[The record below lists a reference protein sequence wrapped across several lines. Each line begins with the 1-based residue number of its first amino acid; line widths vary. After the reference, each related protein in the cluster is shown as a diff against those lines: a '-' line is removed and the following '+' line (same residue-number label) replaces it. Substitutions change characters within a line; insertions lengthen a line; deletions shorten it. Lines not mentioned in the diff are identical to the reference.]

1 MPNTRTKAERQAKH
15 LSKLIEAAREMKR
28 INDEQRAH
36 TVKLQ
41 QLAAEA
47 RNTGENL
54 SHRIQPRAF
63 DYGNAMMDLLDALEK
78 YDKA

>member
-1 MPNTRTKAERQAKH
+1 MPYTRTKAERQAKH
-15 LSKLIEAAREMKR
+15 LARLLDAAREMRR

-36 TVKLQ
+36 TVAIQK
-41 QLAAEA
+41 LAAEA
-47 RNTGENL
+47 RSTGENL
-54 SHRIQPRAF
+54 SHRIPPRAF